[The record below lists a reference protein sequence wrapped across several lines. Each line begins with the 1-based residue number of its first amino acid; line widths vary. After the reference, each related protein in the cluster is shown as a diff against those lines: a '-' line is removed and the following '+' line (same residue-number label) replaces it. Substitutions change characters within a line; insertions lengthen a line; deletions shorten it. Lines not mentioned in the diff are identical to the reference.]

1 MKCTAESLKET
12 LLSMIQEMGEH
23 PEKYANGIA
32 QIETH
37 FKEKLSATP
46 GMVNENPK
54 ECI

>member
-32 QIETH
+32 HGGTH
-37 FKEKLSATP
+37 FA
-46 GMVNENPK
+46 K
-54 ECI
+54 ECA